1 MIPPDFTMAVL
12 AVGAVLLLA
21 AALGGIL
28 LPNMI
33 RTALGRVART
43 AIAVGGV
50 GLMVWALA
58 SHLPPR
64 TQPAA
69 ERTSLATLSARD
81 LVGTASAALQ
91 SCPTPT
97 APAVPDGTTQSRAQM
112 EAARAAFEAYD
123 AATHTYTQCVD
134 STVARIAKQFAGV
147 ASESD
152 LQALNRFGTEA
163 HNLAI
168 DQEKENV
175 DQFNSQL
182 RAYNASHGK

>member
-1 MIPPDFTMAVL
+1 
-12 AVGAVLLLA
+12 
-21 AALGGIL
+21 
-28 LPNMI
+28 
-33 RTALGRVART
+33 
-43 AIAVGGV
+43 
-50 GLMVWALA
+50 MVWALA

-69 ERTSLATLSARD
+69 GRASLATLSARD

-97 APAVPDGTTQSRAQM
+97 APAVPAGATQSRAQM

-123 AATHTYTQCVD
+123 AATRTYTQCVD
-134 STVARIAKQFAGV
+134 STLARIARQFAGV

-168 DQEKENV
+168 DKEKENV

>member
-1 MIPPDFTMAVL
+1 MAVL
-12 AVGAVLLLA
+12 VVGAVLLFA

-43 AIAVGGV
+43 SIAVGGV
-50 GLMVWALA
+50 GLMVWALV

-69 ERTSLATLSARD
+69 GRTSLATLSARD

-97 APAVPDGTTQSRAQM
+97 APAVPDGTAQSRAHM
-112 EAARAAFEAYD
+112 EVARAAFEAYD